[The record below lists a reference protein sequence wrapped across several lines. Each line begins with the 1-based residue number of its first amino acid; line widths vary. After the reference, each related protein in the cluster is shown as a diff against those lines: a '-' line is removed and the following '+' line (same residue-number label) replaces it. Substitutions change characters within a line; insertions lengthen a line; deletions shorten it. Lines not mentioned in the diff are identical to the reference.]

1 MPTLV
6 AFHSSALP
14 SEGTVV
20 DEPVCKRGAFIMRRS
35 ESTLI
40 KDDESPEKKRAH
52 HVAKELTAADE
63 FMAFAD
69 DIESRR
75 DAAKAQNDV
84 RMGPREQTNL
94 HPGPRQRCR

>member
-1 MPTLV
+1 
-6 AFHSSALP
+6 
-14 SEGTVV
+14 
-20 DEPVCKRGAFIMRRS
+20 MRRS

-84 RMGPREQTNL
+84 DGSTFYDHLANYYNEQASKRIFTLGPDKDAVKVAVKGFEDAN
-94 HPGPRQRCR
+94 